1 MQEKGNLIIQKQ
13 STGKI
18 LSIFARR
25 KEPAL
30 SSSLFDLKEY
40 ILNFQSLLPFT
51 FLVSELSKVTN
62 MMQNRTAYT

>member
-1 MQEKGNLIIQKQ
+1 MQGKGNLIIQKQ

-18 LSIFARR
+18 LSILPDVKNQHF
-25 KEPAL
+25 L
-30 SSSLFDLKEY
+30 LFFDLKEY

-51 FLVSELSKVTN
+51 FLISELSKVTN

>member
-30 SSSLFDLKEY
+30 SSLFDLKEY
-40 ILNFQSLLPFT
+40 ILNFQSLLPFA